1 MKDNALSKLGGTCS
15 ILAGLALIVEA
26 VVLLL
31 LPREQQVDPASCNC
45 ADTFL
50 TSVAHSSTLLRVG
63 FGLLAL
69 VAIFSIAA
77 VLAISARVL
86 AAHEG
91 WVRWTS
97 TLAIIGLA
105 LNAIDL
111 LRRMA
116 LESAIATAYVRGD
129 GAVKAALTVPGAVQS
144 SDPQGWFKFGG
155 VGLWILVVSLLAL
168 RGGKEPKLLSVVG
181 ILFALAGWLVVAGE
195 VVAQSQSAVLIAGGV
210 FALLAPIWYIW
221 QGLRLRRAG

>member
-1 MKDNALSKLGGTCS
+1 MKDDALSKLGGTCS
-15 ILAGLALIVEA
+15 ILAGLILVAGAPVLALA
-26 VVLLL
+26 
-31 LPREQQVDPASCNC
+31 PRDQQVDPATCHC
-45 ADTFL
+45 ADSFL
-50 TSVAHSSTLLRVG
+50 TSVAHSSTLLNTS

-69 VAIFSIAA
+69 AQILGIAA

-86 AAHEG
+86 AVHEG

-97 TLAIIGLA
+97 TLAIIGMA

-116 LESAIATAYVRGD
+116 LESAIATAYVHGD
-129 GAVKAALTVPGAVQS
+129 AAVRAALTAPGALQS

-155 VGLWILVVSLLAL
+155 FGLWVLVVSVLSL
-168 RGGKEPKLLSVVG
+168 RGGVGPRLLAVVG
-181 ILFALAGWLVVAGE
+181 IVVGLAGWGVVAGE
-195 VVAQSQSAVLIAGGV
+195 LAQSQTLALIPAGV
-210 FALLAPIWYIW
+210 FAILTIIWYIW

>member
-1 MKDNALSKLGGTCS
+1 MKDDAMSKLGGTCS
-15 ILAGLALIVEA
+15 ILAGLALIA
-26 VVLLL
+26 DGVVLLL
-31 LPREQQVDPASCNC
+31 APREQQVDPATCHC

-50 TSVAHSSTLLRVG
+50 ASVAHSSTLLNVA

-69 VAIFSIAA
+69 ALILAIAA
-77 VLAISARVL
+77 VLAISARVI

-105 LNAIDL
+105 LNAIDV

-116 LESAIATAYVRGD
+116 LQSAMATAYVHGD
-129 GAVKAALTVPGAVQS
+129 AAVKAALTVPGVLQS

-155 VGLWILVVSLLAL
+155 VGLWVLVVSLLAL
-168 RGGKEPKLLSVVG
+168 RGGAWPKLLSVVG
-181 ILFALAGWLVVAGE
+181 ILLALASWLVVAAE
-195 VVAQSQSAVLIAGGV
+195 VVAQTQSAILIPGGA
-210 FALLAPIWYIW
+210 FALLAPIWFIW
-221 QGLRLRRAG
+221 QGLWLRRAG